1 MYVESYEPFHSVHTL
16 VENIPAGYEGIYM
29 RASKPCVAVP
39 PLLTEQSLAPTHVL
53 SRMTFLVFLEEVKT
67 PPAYLEVP

>member
-1 MYVESYEPFHSVHTL
+1 MPV
-16 VENIPAGYEGIYM
+16 GYEGIYI

-67 PPAYLEVP
+67 PPAYLEAP